1 MARPQKT
8 QAFGYSS
15 VATIVRLGR
24 LRVMVYSRDHPPPH
38 VHVVSPRGSAKIM
51 VAGAAGHPTLVWTL
65 GLSRRELERALAAI
79 EDHQD
84 LILGEWNRIHEDSK
98 VDRR

>member
-1 MARPQKT
+1 
-8 QAFGYSS
+8 
-15 VATIVRLGR
+15 
-24 LRVMVYSRDHPPPH
+24 
-38 VHVVSPRGSAKIM
+38 M
-51 VAGAAGHPTLVWTL
+51 VAGAAGHPTLAWNL